1 MVASSSKT
9 PAQALASAGF
19 SSSLKFAPR
28 LNKPKA
34 AVKPAGTTFNA
45 GVLEKQAEI
54 HRSSAGAGSQ
64 SPGPGGPGSNGHN
77 GAQNQMQAREQ
88 VQLGPDGRPLA
99 SAPSMTMAQE
109 KRPKRDRE
117 EERLRQKRKKV
128 SIVLASSMIDQAA
141 DFEVEEGPWFSS

>member
-28 LNKPKA
+28 LNKSKA

-54 HRSSAGAGSQ
+54 HRSGAGVS
-64 SPGPGGPGSNGHN
+64 SSGPGSNGHD
-77 GAQNQMQAREQ
+77 GAEAQMQAKEQ
-88 VQLGPDGRPLA
+88 VQLGLDGRPLA

-128 SIVLASSMIDQAA
+128 SIVLASSR
-141 DFEVEEGPWFSS
+141 